1 MKQKIIEFYNNNKRG
16 LLITGAGCFAWIL
29 ITLSVFLFSFFYKF
43 DFHFSPIKSILIPFM
58 ITIFGFLCI
67 QHKVLRGILPENKLK
82 NLTHIIFVSLHAFYG
97 IYFSVTQDP
106 TINGFLVLMIFIIG
120 HAFWNGSVGFKGTL
134 GICLFFYSI
143 FFFLL
148 KFLELEFGKD
158 EIILTI
164 VFALSSLVISVVNE
178 STMRFKKNLS
188 LKTKELD
195 LSLKEVKDLLDTVN
209 ISIFTVGKNLE
220 VIPPISKSSEKIF
233 GMNILGK
240 KVTSFLFS
248 SIRKGT
254 KNHRDLMSVFHLI
267 FGENDIQ
274 YDGISGYLPKKV
286 TIPNEFEKRGKTFKL
301 SYNPI
306 FDQNDLLEKL
316 MFTAEN
322 ITESE
327 AYLKNV
333 EDDQKSFKFMDE
345 ILETENKEN
354 IAKDLESSLNK
365 LFELLEDFTSPL
377 SDTYPLSYFQ
387 EKLES
392 HFHQLHKK
400 FNNQKEL
407 KSMIFDH
414 IANIEHFEFFKNIQ
428 DEINPQIEATNIIC
442 DSLESFLKYATVFN
456 RFQPFNLNL
465 NRNFSKIII
474 EKIKDLDKIFQ
485 NLFEYIF
492 LVREIDQ
499 ISESQYKKAIQ
510 VAKLYP
516 EFDRTIDLIYQRS
529 RLLSFFCLGA
539 GEEKLSKIYNELSF
553 FVGQMPDRSK
563 LSGYMIK
570 KNLIDPYKLVIES
583 TRNIETEIL
592 KRDELRKKEAI
603 SEWDYLRLLTKL
615 LKRFESERNGK
626 KDLNLPPLPSLAPE
640 FLQNVNS
647 FIRTVEIALKN
658 FNGSKIGNN
667 DFKTDMSFYLEKQI
681 NHIEVFI
688 MKNLITELKKKNA
701 YPPSRNNR
709 KFIQYLKELVSNED

>member
-1 MKQKIIEFYNNNKRG
+1 MKQKVVEFYHQNKRG

-29 ITLSVFLFSFFYKF
+29 ITVSIFLFSFFYKVPF
-43 DFHFSPIKSILIPFM
+43 YFSPVKSILIPFM

-67 QHKVLRGILPENKLK
+67 QYKILRGILPKNKLR

-106 TINGFLVLMIFIIG
+106 AINGFLVLMIFIIG
-120 HAFWNGSVGFKGTL
+120 HAFWNGILGFVGTL
-134 GICLFFYSI
+134 GICLFFYFI
-143 FFFLL
+143 YFFLL
-148 KFLELEFGKD
+148 KILGLEFGND
-158 EIILTI
+158 EIIMTI
-164 VFALSSLVISVVNE
+164 VFALSSLVISVFNE

-195 LSLKEVKDLLDTVN
+195 RSLKEVKDLLDTVN
-209 ISIFTVGKNLE
+209 VSVFTIGKNLE
-220 VIPPISKSSEKIF
+220 VIPPISKSSDEIF

-248 SIRKGT
+248 SIRRGT
-254 KNHRDLMSVFHLI
+254 KDHRDLMSVFHLI
-267 FGENDIQ
+267 FGESDIQ
-274 YDGISGYLPKKV
+274 YDGISDHLPKKV
-286 TIPNEFEKRGKTFKL
+286 TIPDEFNKKGKTFKL

-327 AYLKNV
+327 AHLKTV

-345 ILETENKEN
+345 IIETEDKEN
-354 IAKDLESSLNK
+354 IAKNLESSLNK
-365 LFELLEDFTSPL
+365 LFDLLEDFTSPL

-387 EKLES
+387 EKLEN
-392 HFHQLHKK
+392 HFHNLHKT
-400 FNNQKEL
+400 FDNQKEL
-407 KSMIFDH
+407 KSMIFDN

-442 DSLESFLKYATVFN
+442 DSLDSFLKYATVFN
-456 RFQPFNLNL
+456 RFQPVNLNL

-474 EKIKDLDKIFQ
+474 EKVKDLDKIFQ

-499 ISESQYKKAIQ
+499 ISEAQYKKAIQ

-539 GEEKLSKIYNELSF
+539 GEEELSGTYNELSY

-563 LSGYMIK
+563 LSSYMIK
-570 KNLIDPYKLVIES
+570 KNLIDPYKLVLEM
-583 TRNIETEIL
+583 TKNIEEEFI
-592 KRDELRKKEAI
+592 KRDEARKKEAL
-603 SEWDYLRLLTKL
+603 SEWDYLKL
-615 LKRFESERNGK
+615 LKKLLERFEKERIGK
-626 KDLNLPPLPSLAPE
+626 KDPVKQDQEFKKTFKLVKCLSL
-640 FLQNVNS
+640 
-647 FIRTVEIALKN
+647 I
-658 FNGSKIGNN
+658 
-667 DFKTDMSFYLEKQI
+667 I
-681 NHIEVFI
+681 NYGI
-688 MKNLITELKKKNA
+688 
-701 YPPSRNNR
+701 
-709 KFIQYLKELVSNED
+709 KFIDIANS